1 MAGIKVTA
9 RLEQLSC
16 PDCANMIARVAGK
29 IKGVSEAE
37 VRYTTNKLLVRF
49 DDSLTSWAEI
59 EKAVAKLGYQVASAK
74 QEEE

>member
-1 MAGIKVTA
+1 
-9 RLEQLSC
+9 
-16 PDCANMIARVAGK
+16 MIARVAGK

-49 DDSLTSWAEI
+49 DDSLTSWEEI
-59 EKAVAKLGYQVASAK
+59 EKAVAKLGYQVVSAK